1 MSTDKRFNDYVRGS
15 QLWAHQMRMFT
26 QGSKLSSLF
35 GLISAFIWFLYK
47 LHSKVTLID
56 LYYWTVF
63 KWVGVKHA
71 FTHMTSHAFQV
82 KITFYSIQ
90 HGKWIHTTG
99 HKFISWNPTKYA
111 IYRMNSAMK
120 WLCST
125 ETLIDI
131 LLAFMVGLLLSIGIF
146 LYRGKRNRD
155 RKFERGGVLLSS
167 KQLANLLTSRRE
179 ASDLKIEGLPFVK
192 GTETTHTMLVGTTG
206 VGKTNCL
213 YKLLPQIIVKKQ
225 KAIIVDLNGN
235 FVSKY
240 YREGKD
246 MILNPFDKR
255 CAPWSPWGDCLYT
268 THYDAFAKA
277 MIPGEYHGGDK
288 FWDQAAATL
297 LSSILKKLKE
307 KGKDKNAELSKMLF
321 RSSITKLEAFLVGTP
336 AATLVNPAGEKMTAS
351 IRATLNTQ
359 VSALQYLEDTDNPFS
374 IREWIQKEDDSW
386 LFLTSSPDQ
395 RETLNPLI
403 STWMDIALNGL
414 MSLSIDYNRR
424 TWFILDELPA
434 LQKVPSLKTALAEAR
449 KYGGCIVGGIQNFAQ
464 LQTIYGHAESQ
475 SLMNLFNTLFI
486 FRTQDPDTCKYLAN
500 LLGEQELMEV
510 QENKS
515 YGANT
520 IRDGV
525 NLNQMRKKDLLVL
538 PTEISLLPNLECYV
552 KLAGNWPIA
561 KLEMSYV
568 NPQKIAAAFE
578 MKSPTLPL
586 KTIEESRVS
595 GRQSRSRGVKKEQL
609 KLSNPADSLTDRGL

>member
-1 MSTDKRFNDYVRGS
+1 MSNKRKLTDYIRGS
-15 QLWAHQMRMFT
+15 QITSHEMTMFG
-26 QGSKLSSLF
+26 QGAR
-35 GLISAFIWFLYK
+35 ISFLLGFATALLWFLYK
-47 LHSKVTLID
+47 FFSTVNPVQI
-56 LYYWTVF
+56 YYWSVF
-63 KWVGVKHA
+63 KWI
-71 FTHMTSHAFQV
+71 QV
-82 KITFYSIQ
+82 KYEISTAFSPSSGVDISFYSFT
-90 HGKWIHTTG
+90 HGKWISTSAL
-99 HKFISWNPTKYA
+99 KFLSWHPAKIA
-111 IYRMNSAMK
+111 IYKMHKAME
-120 WLCST
+120 WLCSI
-125 ETLIDI
+125 ESCIDI
-131 LLAFMVGLLLSIGIF
+131 VLGFMVGMALSIGIF
-146 LYRGKRNRD
+146 LYRGRKNND
-155 RKFERGGVLLSS
+155 RQFERGGVLLSS
-167 KQLANLLTSRRE
+167 RKLARLLVRQGE
-179 ASDLKIEGLPFVK
+179 ASSFKIDRLPFVK

-213 YKLLPQIIVKKQ
+213 YKLLPQIRAKKQ
-225 KAIIVDLNGN
+225 KAIIVDLNGS

-246 MILNPFDKR
+246 IILNPFDKR

-277 MIPGEYHGGDK
+277 MIPGGYHGGDK

-307 KGKDKNAELSKMLF
+307 KGKDKNSELCKMLF
-321 RSSITKLEAFLVGTP
+321 SSSISKLEAFLVGTP
-336 AATLVNPAGEKMTAS
+336 AATLVNPAGERMTSS

-374 IREWIQKEDDSW
+374 IREWMQKEDDSW

-395 RETLNPLI
+395 RETLNPLV
-403 STWMDIALNGL
+403 STWIEIALNGL
-414 MSLSIDYNRR
+414 MSLNIDYTRR
-424 TWFILDELPA
+424 VWFILDELPA

-449 KYGGCIVGGIQNFAQ
+449 KYGGCIVAGIQNFAQ

-525 NLNQMRKKDLLVL
+525 TLNQVHRKELLVM
-538 PTEISLLPNLECYV
+538 PTQISLLPNLKCYV

-561 KLEMSYV
+561 KLKMRLEK
-568 NPQKIAAAFE
+568 P
-578 MKSPTLPL
+578 KSICPEFILNNTMRPITPETVSKESSSKTKGNRLP
-586 KTIEESRVS
+586 KQSKRKSRVPIKS
-595 GRQSRSRGVKKEQL
+595 KEF
-609 KLSNPADSLTDRGL
+609 KL